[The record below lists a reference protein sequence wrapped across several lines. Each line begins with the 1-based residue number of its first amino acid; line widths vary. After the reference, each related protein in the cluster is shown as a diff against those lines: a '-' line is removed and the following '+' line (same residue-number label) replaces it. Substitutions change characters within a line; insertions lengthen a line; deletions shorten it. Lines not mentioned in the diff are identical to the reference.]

1 VIVVLL
7 LATVTGWSQ
16 QPPQPWIRW
25 LSDVDVRLGL
35 PSTAIKGVSNGGTLI
50 GSYYYY
56 GSRYHA
62 FRWIPNP
69 TPPGTPFSSGSL
81 RDLGDLGGGYS
92 VAYGMTSDGRIVV
105 GAAYTAQGRWRAFR
119 WREIDNTMID
129 LGTLG
134 GIHSYAYDV
143 SADGSVIVGQA
154 QNDSGYYHAF
164 RWTQAGG
171 MQDLGTLVS
180 DTGAQGSWSIATK
193 ISANGSVIVGY
204 GQYYNASRGRWEE
217 RAFHWT
223 ASSWGLQ
230 LLPPLDAPIAGA
242 NANSYAYDVS
252 GDGSVIVGQAQNA
265 NGTYRAVRWQGGR
278 AQDLGTLG
286 GPTSEARAVSSDGQV
301 VIGVFDVGTWH
312 PFIWTPRGGMED
324 LNIKFAHLLTGDYQG
339 SILREVFAI
348 SPNGAYIV
356 GRGYN
361 ARMAREENFLLF
373 VPEPASLL
381 ALGVGLSGLLLRRR
395 KQ

>member
-1 VIVVLL
+1 M
-7 LATVTGWSQ
+7 S
-16 QPPQPWIRW
+16 
-25 LSDVDVRLGL
+25 
-35 PSTAIKGVSNGGTLI
+35 SN
-50 GSYYYY
+50 
-56 GSRYHA
+56 
-62 FRWIPNP
+62 
-69 TPPGTPFSSGSL
+69 
-81 RDLGDLGGGYS
+81 
-92 VAYGMTSDGRIVV
+92 GRIVV

-143 SADGSVIVGQA
+143 SADGSVIVGKA
-154 QNDSGYYHAF
+154 QNDQGYYHAF

-171 MQDLGTLVS
+171 MRDLGTLVS
-180 DTGAQGSWSIATK
+180 DTGTQGSWSIATK

-204 GQYYNASRGRWEE
+204 GQYYNAPRGRWEE
-217 RAFHWT
+217 RAFRWT
-223 ASSWGLQ
+223 ASGGLQ
-230 LLPPLDAPIAGA
+230 LLPPLDATVAGA

-252 GDGSVIVGQAQNA
+252 GDGSVIVGKAQNA
-265 NGTYRAVRWQGGR
+265 NGTYRAVRWQAGR
-278 AQDLGTLG
+278 IQDLGTLG
-286 GPTSEARAVSSDGQV
+286 GPTSEARAVSSDGNV

-312 PFIWTPRGGMED
+312 AFIWTPDSGMED
-324 LNIKFAHLLTGDYQG
+324 LNIKFAHLLTGAYQG

-348 SPNGAYIV
+348 SPNGSYIV

-361 ARMAREENFLLF
+361 ARTRQEENFLLF